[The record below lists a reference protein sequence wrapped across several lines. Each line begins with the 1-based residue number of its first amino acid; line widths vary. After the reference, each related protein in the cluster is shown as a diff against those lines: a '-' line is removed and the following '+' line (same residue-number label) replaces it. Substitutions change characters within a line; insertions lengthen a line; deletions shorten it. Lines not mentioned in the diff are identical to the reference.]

1 MLLPAPKDNENSFA
15 YYRRLIGLIGDRNI
29 LSKSEK
35 EIVANA
41 LFESL
46 NANLGRY
53 HLTGEALDELI
64 VANNIL

>member
-1 MLLPAPKDNENSFA
+1 MQLPAPKDNETAFG
-15 YYRRLIGLIGDRNI
+15 YYRRLIDLIGDRNI

-35 EIVANA
+35 EIVVNA

-46 NANLGRY
+46 NANLGGY
-53 HLTGEALDELI
+53 HLTGEALDELT